1 MNTLKNL
8 SFALAFTIAAA
19 SAAQAA
25 GPAGTAA
32 DFGSPVANATGRV
45 IEVTPQT
52 RYINV
57 TQGEVVTL
65 KMGEQTLTWQ
75 VNTYPNVS
83 TFPLARIAPD
93 AAAGK
98 VKVYVAADPAYQN
111 G

>member
-1 MNTLKNL
+1 METLKKR
-8 SFALAFTIAAA
+8 SLAFTLAIAAG
-19 SAAQAA
+19 AAAHAA

-32 DFGSPVANATGRV
+32 DFGSPAARAAGRV
-45 IEVTPQT
+45 IDVTPQT

-65 KMGEQTLTWQ
+65 RMGEQTLNWQ
-75 VNTYPNVS
+75 VGTYPNVNS
-83 TFPLARIAPD
+83 FPLSRIAPE

-98 VKVYVAADPAYQN
+98 VTVYVAADPAYQN

>member
-1 MNTLKNL
+1 MNTLKNI
-8 SFALAFTIAAA
+8 SLAFTFAIAAA
-19 SAAQAA
+19 TAAHAA

-32 DFGSPVANATGRV
+32 DYGNPVANATGRV

-57 TQGEVVTL
+57 IQGEVVTL

-83 TFPLARIAPD
+83 TFPLARIAPETT
-93 AAAGK
+93 AGK